1 MRLVE
6 PDLHPALTT
15 ELYTDDA
22 TMVNDMNG
30 YGIDSYITLQQW
42 SWVSNFEVLKFT
54 PISNKAPGREGG
66 ICVCLIII
74 YLIQRHLIS
83 KIAQ

>member
-54 PISNKAPGREGG
+54 PISNKLRGG
-66 ICVCLIII
+66 KGGYVVCHYAIFD
-74 YLIQRHLIS
+74 S
-83 KIAQ
+83 A